1 MRKIYLFT
9 LSLLVLLTIT
19 GCAPPTSVTKN
30 KIIIT
35 VSQPTITE
43 WAYVISTIG
52 GSNLTKVV
60 FTLTV
65 SGCNV
70 KSMPIGWKS
79 GAVNGGIQVES
90 PTGAIKTNIT
100 LECDAQDGPNYIDVH
115 ILGGASTTLGPVSG
129 PT

>member
-1 MRKIYLFT
+1 MREIYQCALT
-9 LSLLVLLTIT
+9 LLLLLMIT
-19 GCAPPTSVTKN
+19 GCAPPTSVTKS
-30 KIIIT
+30 KINIT
-35 VSQPTITE
+35 VVQPTNTE
-43 WAYVISTIG
+43 WAYVISTTG
-52 GSNLTKVV
+52 GSNFTKVV

-90 PTGAIKTNIT
+90 ATGAVTANIT

-115 ILGGASTTLGPVSG
+115 ILGGAAATLGPVSG